1 MEFVIAILIFCL
13 IIIIHEMGHFFAAK
27 ACGVRVNEFSIG
39 MGPTLFKIQGKE
51 TKYSLRLFPIGGY
64 VSMEGEDDAS
74 DDPRAFNRKPV
85 WQRMIVILAGAFM
98 NIVLGFVVLIIIFS
112 TSKGVASTTIGG
124 FFENA
129 TSNQTLQAGDKV
141 LKVNGTRIF
150 TYSDINYKLQNSRVE
165 KVDGKYTFEFL
176 VERNGEKVLLDNVQ
190 FSENVDVDE
199 GVIYRDFQVYAIEK
213 NPVSIVSTAFLNTI
227 SVSRMI
233 FMTFVD
239 LVTGVYGFNDISGP
253 VGVVKTVGEVARN
266 NLPDVLS
273 MLVFITIN
281 VGIFNLLPL
290 PALDG
295 GRFVFLLIELIR
307 RKPIK
312 PEHEG
317 IVHFVGLV
325 FLFGLMIV
333 VTFKDI
339 LSLF

>member
-1 MEFVIAILIFCL
+1 
-13 IIIIHEMGHFFAAK
+13 
-27 ACGVRVNEFSIG
+27 
-39 MGPTLFKIQGKE
+39 
-51 TKYSLRLFPIGGY
+51 
-64 VSMEGEDDAS
+64 
-74 DDPRAFNRKPV
+74 
-85 WQRMIVILAGAFM
+85 
-98 NIVLGFVVLIIIFS
+98 
-112 TSKGVASTTIGG
+112 
-124 FFENA
+124 
-129 TSNQTLQAGDKV
+129 
-141 LKVNGTRIF
+141 
-150 TYSDINYKLQNSRVE
+150 
-165 KVDGKYTFEFL
+165 
-176 VERNGEKVLLDNVQ
+176 
-190 FSENVDVDE
+190 
-199 GVIYRDFQVYAIEK
+199 
-213 NPVSIVSTAFLNTI
+213 
-227 SVSRMI
+227 
-233 FMTFVD
+233 MTFVD